1 MIDPI
6 FYSDRYLL
14 TCQAKKKPLG
24 VVSPKGHCIKINI
37 TMIIDPPPSSPLG
50 QKLASIFSYPWKTIE
65 GDPSIAGDSPN
76 WRTIQNYPLRPRSL
90 FEKFNDPS
98 VLIGVRFGKTTCYGM
113 IDVDKGSEYLTV
125 AGLKQ
130 ITEALEIIGIV
141 RTIPIRSSGSGGI
154 HLYIP
159 LPIEVNTFD
168 LAASLKTLF
177 ESQGLKIGPATLE
190 LFPNCKSYSNWFA
203 GHFSEYNAHRLPLQ
217 PGSGSAML
225 DHDYRA
231 TPATLERFFY
241 AWDFASGAQ
250 DMDLLL
256 PALAAGRN
264 AIRKRRQKRSHPVES
279 WLNDIDLALAEG
291 FTGEGQTNSLLKDIA
306 CKGRVFLRLQGEELI
321 TYVQQTVTELPGF
334 DQFSKHQYD
343 IGRRARA
350 WALAA
355 ESYYWPLGAP
365 MKRERAALQ
374 HNRIKS
380 DDAKIRIA
388 DSFAELSKTGE
399 LAQGVRAR
407 VIQLAERAR
416 TSATTLYKYLSLWH
430 PDHVSVTG
438 LTAGDPLES
447 PPSPPPKVD
456 QANPL
461 EIGGL
466 HSFGELMKGVAS
478 ENGSKSIFSEGREGV
493 LGGEGGIFPSMAPG

>member
-1 MIDPI
+1 MIDPTI
-6 FYSDRYLL
+6 SSDRAPSKP
-14 TCQAKKKPLG
+14 QAKKRPLG
-24 VVSPKGHCIKINI
+24 VIPPKGLCINKHK
-37 TMIIDPPPSSPLG
+37 TMLNDPQPASPLG

-90 FEKFNDPS
+90 YEKFSDPS
-98 VLIGVRFGKTTCYGM
+98 TLIGVRFGKTTTYGM
-113 IDVDKGSEYLTV
+113 IDVDRGSQYLNL

-141 RTIPIRSSGSGGI
+141 RTIPIRSSGNGGI

-168 LAASLKTLF
+168 LASSLKALF
-177 ESQGLKIGPATLE
+177 QSQGITIAPATLE
-190 LFPNCKSYSNWFA
+190 LFPNVKSYSNWFA

-225 DHDYRA
+225 DMDYRA
-231 TPATLERFFY
+231 IPATLERFFHS
-241 AWDFASGAQ
+241 WDFASGAQ

-264 AIRKRRQKRSHPVES
+264 AIRKRRKERSHPLES
-279 WLNDIDLALAEG
+279 WLHDIDQGLAEG
-291 FTGEGQTNSLLKDIA
+291 FTGEGQTNALLKDIA
-306 CKGRVFLRLQGEELI
+306 CKGRVFLRLEGEALI
-321 TYVQQTVTELPGF
+321 NYVQETVINLPGF
-334 DQFSKHQYD
+334 DKFSKHQFD

-355 ESYYWPLGAP
+355 ESYYWPLGEP
-365 MKRERAALQ
+365 MKRERAALK

-380 DDAKIRIA
+380 DDAQTRIA
-388 DSFAELSKTGE
+388 ASFAKLAQSGE

-407 VIQLAERAR
+407 VCQLAEAAR
-416 TSATTLYKYLSLWH
+416 TSATTLYKYLGLWH
-430 PDHVSVTG
+430 PDHVTVT
-438 LTAGDPLES
+438 PLVAVVSDDS
-447 PPSPPPKVD
+447 PPGSPPQAD
-456 QANPL
+456 QGSPS

-466 HSFGELMKGVAS
+466 HSIGQLMKGVAG
-478 ENGSKSIFSEGREGV
+478 ETGPESIFSKGREGV
-493 LGGEGGIFPSMAPG
+493 LGGEGGNLPSMAPG